1 MSKIYLNFMSEL
13 GIVKYEEILA
23 IKMPLVE
30 ACIKSAKRN
39 GWGDAMGLIRG
50 ILFLESEPMSLDEL
64 AEKTGYSKTTLRS
77 NLNSLENFGLVTR
90 VVSPLGKQHRYKQH
104 RYKQHRYALQ
114 TDSEAMRLAVQSTAR
129 EEIRLILQALNQVEK
144 NLEARGVVAE
154 NMGLM
159 MSKTRHFYE
168 EMDRVMELMNQFTLN
183 EIIEILEKNINERST
198 LSI

>member
-104 RYKQHRYALQ
+104 RYALQ

>member
-13 GIVKYEEILA
+13 GNVKYEEILA

-104 RYKQHRYALQ
+104 RYALQ

-168 EMDRVMELMNQFTLN
+168 EMDRVMELMNQFTPN

>member
-1 MSKIYLNFMSEL
+1 
-13 GIVKYEEILA
+13 
-23 IKMPLVE
+23 
-30 ACIKSAKRN
+30 
-39 GWGDAMGLIRG
+39 
-50 ILFLESEPMSLDEL
+50 
-64 AEKTGYSKTTLRS
+64 
-77 NLNSLENFGLVTR
+77 
-90 VVSPLGKQHRYKQH
+90 
-104 RYKQHRYALQ
+104 
-114 TDSEAMRLAVQSTAR
+114 MRLVVQSTAR

-168 EMDRVMELMNQFTLN
+168 EMDRVMELMNQFTPN

>member
-13 GIVKYEEILA
+13 GNVKYEEILA

>member
-13 GIVKYEEILA
+13 GNVKYEEILA

-104 RYKQHRYALQ
+104 RYALQ
-114 TDSEAMRLAVQSTAR
+114 TDSEAMRLVVQSTAR

-168 EMDRVMELMNQFTLN
+168 EMDRVMELMNQFTPN

>member
-90 VVSPLGKQHRYKQH
+90 VVSPLGKQHRY
-104 RYKQHRYALQ
+104 ALQ
-114 TDSEAMRLAVQSTAR
+114 TDSEAMRLVVQSTAR

>member
-1 MSKIYLNFMSEL
+1 MNFMSEL

-104 RYKQHRYALQ
+104 RYALQ
-114 TDSEAMRLAVQSTAR
+114 TDSEAMRLVVQSTAR

-168 EMDRVMELMNQFTLN
+168 EMDRVMELMNQLSSVPEPTHTKQQGANIRYPCTLV
-183 EIIEILEKNINERST
+183 SAH
-198 LSI
+198 

>member
-1 MSKIYLNFMSEL
+1 MSKIYLNFMFEL
-13 GIVKYEEILA
+13 GNVKYEEILA

-104 RYKQHRYALQ
+104 RYALQ

-168 EMDRVMELMNQFTLN
+168 EMDRVMELMNQFTPN

>member
-114 TDSEAMRLAVQSTAR
+114 TDSEAMRLVVQSTAR

>member
-13 GIVKYEEILA
+13 GNVKYEEILA
-23 IKMPLVE
+23 IKLPLVE
-30 ACIKSAKRN
+30 ACSKSAKRN

-90 VVSPLGKQHRYKQH
+90 VVSPLGKQH

-168 EMDRVMELMNQFTLN
+168 EMDRVMELMNQFTPN